1 MDATRNELI
10 AFLEEARKET
20 VALAKSLS
28 AQDLKVPVHLE
39 GWDVKD
45 VVAHMASSE
54 GGLINTANRIAAG
67 QGQPSP
73 GFDLHIHNQ
82 KQVEKRRAQSVEE
95 LLAEMERSRAEM
107 LPALA
112 SMSDEQLAAK
122 GSMSS
127 GLPTDVLAVF
137 RRIGDHER
145 AHCQEIRAAVGR

>member
-1 MDATRNELI
+1 MDAARRELI
-10 AFLEEARKET
+10 AFLQEARAES
-20 VALAKSLS
+20 VALARSLS

-54 GGLINTANRIAAG
+54 AGLINTANRIAAG

-73 GFDLHIHNQ
+73 GFDLHTHNQ
-82 KQVEKRRAQSVEE
+82 RQVEKRRAQSVEE

-112 SMSDEQLAAK
+112 SMSDEQLAAN
-122 GSMSS
+122 GFMSS

-137 RRIGDHER
+137 RRIGDHEK
-145 AHCQEIRAAVGR
+145 AHCQEIRGAIGR